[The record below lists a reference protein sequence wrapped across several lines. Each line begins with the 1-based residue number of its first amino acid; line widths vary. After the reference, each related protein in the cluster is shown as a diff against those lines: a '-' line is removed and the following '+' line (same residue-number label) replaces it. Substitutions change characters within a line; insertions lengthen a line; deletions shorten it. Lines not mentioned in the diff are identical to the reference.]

1 MPRFVDENAGAKGG
15 LRERKRRETFQR
27 VTETG
32 LSLFIANGYEATTL
46 EAIASAAGIS
56 RRTFFYYFKSKDDI
70 LLSLQSGLVNALH
83 AALKDEPLDE
93 SPLDAVR
100 NALLKIFARYR
111 SDEMIVIDRLM
122 RSSETLRV
130 RKQASYV
137 QQEQELFAAL
147 CERWPDPGG
156 VCPAPRSHGF
166 YRSHASLDPCLE
178 PGRRKAAGGEVPAR
192 SFLELESGNLNELES
207 RTLMNADR
215 AGRS

>member
-1 MPRFVDENAGAKGG
+1 VPRFVDENAGAKGG

-147 CERWPDPGG
+147 CERWPDPG
-156 VCPAPRSHGF
+156 
-166 YRSHASLDPCLE
+166 
-178 PGRRKAAGGEVPAR
+178 RKSALRLVAMVSIGAMRLSIDAWSQEGGKRPVAK
-192 SFLELESGNLNELES
+192 FLREAFSNLKAEI
-207 RTLMNADR
+207 
-215 AGRS
+215 